1 MVNFLIT
8 RELGVTFVWQK
19 KLSFYIGED
28 VACVKFNK
36 CAGKWECSW
45 KARSSGRDDYERVV
59 DTKRGRDGSGAVR
72 AFVMLILP
80 ENDSVQCT
88 YVCIYVIKFSAKTQ

>member
-1 MVNFLIT
+1 MSNSTNVLESENATERHGLADT
-8 RELGVTFVWQK
+8 TT
-19 KLSFYIGED
+19 
-28 VACVKFNK
+28 
-36 CAGKWECSW
+36 
-45 KARSSGRDDYERVV
+45 ERVV

-88 YVCIYVIKFSAKTQ
+88 YVCIYVIKFSAKMQ